1 MMKRFCGI
9 LAAFALIV
17 SYAAASGEEVFTL
30 HNGTTFGMTM
40 NEVKETELRAG
51 VTVDEPDGG
60 VARLEWKGKIAGQE
74 FAHLTYYFDNEA
86 KLLDELWYSFD
97 YIAGYDTIN
106 TGLIKKYGEP
116 DFTEI
121 SGECYGWSVGKGFFN
136 KIHSVQVNHTEETA
150 FGNSVYSDADY
161 SQWLITQSDG
171 SSILISHFKFV
182 MNNAKRNII
191 NREEHYVIYE
201 LLDAEKTETILNEIQ
216 QKSSDL

>member
-1 MMKRFCGI
+1 MKYKNK
-9 LAAFALIV
+9 LLIV
-17 SYAAASGEEVFTL
+17 SFLFVLLFNY
-30 HNGTTFGMTM
+30 
-40 NEVKETELRAG
+40 
-51 VTVDEPDGG
+51 
-60 VARLEWKGKIAGQE
+60 
-74 FAHLTYYFDNEA
+74 YYFPNPSQNYNSYFNPYYQGSIYNIPA
-86 KLLDELWYSFD
+86 NSYY

-150 FGNSVYSDADY
+150 FGNSVYSDAEY
-161 SQWLITQSDG
+161 SQWLIMQSDG
-171 SSILISHFKFV
+171 SSILISHYKFV